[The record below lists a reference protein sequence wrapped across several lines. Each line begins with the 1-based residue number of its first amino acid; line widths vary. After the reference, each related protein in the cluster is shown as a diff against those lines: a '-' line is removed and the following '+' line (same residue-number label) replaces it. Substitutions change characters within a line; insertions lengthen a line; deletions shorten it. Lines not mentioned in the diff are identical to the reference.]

1 MKSMFAMFDRLFAM
15 IVRMHRAQARSYES
29 RVTPR
34 MRLQPIPVR
43 SRRR

>member
-1 MKSMFAMFDRLFAM
+1 MKRLLVLLDQLFAM
-15 IVRMHRAQARSYES
+15 IVQTHRAQACSYES
-29 RVTPR
+29 GFAPR